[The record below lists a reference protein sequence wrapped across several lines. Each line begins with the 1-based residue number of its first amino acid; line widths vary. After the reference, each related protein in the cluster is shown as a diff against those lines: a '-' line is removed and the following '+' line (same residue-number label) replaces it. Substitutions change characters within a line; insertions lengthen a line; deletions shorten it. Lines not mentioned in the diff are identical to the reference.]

1 MPALDRKAFLLR
13 PSHAHMHVHVYA
25 RIAREEVPA

>member
-1 MPALDRKAFLLR
+1 MKALDRNALR
-13 PSHAHMHVHVYA
+13 PSHAHVHVYA